1 MEQLSPLDTAFLNME
16 TGSTPMHVGSLGIY
30 DQSTVKG
37 KVLGFKDILKFFE
50 ERLYKVPALRSRMVA
65 VPMGLDYPYWIA
77 DPEFDIEFHLRHIAL
92 PHPGDWRQLCIQVA
106 RLHARPLDM
115 GRPPWEIYIIEGL
128 DNIEG
133 VPKGCFG
140 VVVKIHH
147 ALVDGVFGAQLMAAL
162 HDLSPT
168 STAVKVVTK
177 PWIVDRVPTGVE
189 LVSRAAFNGFR
200 NIARKGR
207 ALTQHVLPSGID
219 TVRRA
224 LLGGGDLDSAHM
236 LLKAPRT
243 RFNDRVSSHRAF
255 EAVDFKLDS
264 IKAMKNAHGSASVN
278 DVMVAIVSGAL
289 RRYLHIKGELP
300 NESMT
305 AMLPISIRS
314 DSSSKANSH
323 GNQISFMFPKI
334 YTDLGDPRDRLD
346 AIVAVTQEGKEG
358 QGLDGGSLLMEAAQ
372 LLPTTVTNLLLRT
385 AMKYNLGHYIKPLFN
400 TVITNVP
407 GPQLPLYFA
416 GAKLVNIYGT
426 GISYDTMGLFHIIF
440 SYNGHISLSV
450 TCCRNMMPDPAFY
463 ADCLRYAY
471 GELEKALLPKKSRT
485 IVSEQTVS
493 TKPAVSDKRVLK
505 KQTITSKKTA
515 SKKPQTA
522 KQKVADKSQKKPQ
535 KTTEG
540 V

>member
-37 KVLGFKDILKFFE
+37 RVLGFKDILKFFDD
-50 ERLYKVPALRSRMVA
+50 RLHKVPALRSRMVP
-65 VPMGLDYPYWIA
+65 VPMGLDYPYWIT

-115 GRPPWEIYIIEGL
+115 SRPPWEIYIIEGL
-128 DNIEG
+128 DNIKG
-133 VPKGCFG
+133 LPKGCFG

-147 ALVDGVFGAQLMAAL
+147 ALVDGMFGTQLMAAL
-162 HDLSPT
+162 HDLSPV

-177 PWIVDRVPTGVE
+177 PWVVDRVPTGVE

-200 NIARKGR
+200 NLSRKGS
-207 ALTQHVLPSGID
+207 ALIKRVLPSGID
-219 TVRRA
+219 TIRST
-224 LLGGGDLDSAHM
+224 LLGGGNLDSAHM

-255 EAVDFKLDS
+255 EAVDFKLDK
-264 IKAMKNAHGSASVN
+264 IKALKTAHGSASVN

-305 AMLPISIRS
+305 AMLPVSIRAES
-314 DSSSKANSH
+314 RNNHERH
-323 GNQISFMFPKI
+323 GNHISFMFPKI
-334 YTDLGDPRDRLD
+334 YTDLSDPRDRLD
-346 AIVAVTQEGKEG
+346 AIVAVTREGKEV
-358 QGLDGGSLLMEAAQ
+358 QGHDGGSLLMDVAQ

-385 AMKYNLGHYIKPLFN
+385 AMKYNVGHYMKPLFN

-416 GAKLVNIYGT
+416 GAKLVNFYGT
-426 GISYDTMGLFHIIF
+426 GISYDTMGLFHTIF
-440 SYNGHISLSV
+440 SYNGNISLSV

-485 IVSEQTVS
+485 IVSEQTVR
-493 TKPAVSDKRVLK
+493 TKLAVSDNRAGK
-505 KQTITSKKTA
+505 KKTITPKKTA
-515 SKKPQTA
+515 
-522 KQKVADKSQKKPQ
+522 QKKPQ
-535 KTTEG
+535 PAKQKAVVKGQKKLDEA
-540 V
+540 